1 MSPLQLHAPNEKLFY
16 SRNDPDDPRL
26 GELVVRPEGEAYE
39 IPRSA
44 HVVILGVP
52 QDVGVK
58 RNLGRAGASGGPE
71 AIRTAL
77 YRLAAY
83 DAERKRS
90 IPKGF
95 ICDLGDIDCSGE
107 LEDIH
112 DRLTE
117 VVAEIV
123 RQKRV
128 PIVIGGGHDIT
139 YGAFCGVHQVH
150 GRLGAFNFDAHLDVR
165 PPSASR
171 NSGTSFR
178 MLIDEGKIDTGRCV
192 QFGIQPFANAAAH
205 AEWFEGRGGRI
216 RTLETIRRVGVRS
229 SLDATLR
236 VARAGRLPYYGTLDL
251 DAVRAAEAPGVSA
264 PMPDGF
270 EAADLMATARALG
283 ADPWCVALDVAEMN
297 PEYDRDGITARLAA
311 HAIARFVS
319 EVVGR

>member
-26 GELVVRPEGEAYE
+26 GDVVIAPEGKLTGVPEEA
-39 IPRSA
+39 R
-44 HVVILGVP
+44 VVILGVP

-58 RNLGRAGASGGPE
+58 RNLGRVGAAGGPE
-71 AIRTAL
+71 AIRRAL
-77 YRLAAY
+77 YRLAAW

-95 ICDLGDIDCSGE
+95 LCDLGDIDCSGE

-112 DRLTE
+112 RRLSD
-117 VVAEIV
+117 VVEEIV

-128 PIVIGGGHDIT
+128 PVVIGGGHDIT
-139 YGAFCGVHQVH
+139 YGAFCGVHRVH
-150 GRLGAFNFDAHLDVR
+150 GTLGAFNFDAHLDVR
-165 PPSASR
+165 PADSGSH
-171 NSGTSFR
+171 SGTSFR
-178 MLIDEGKIDTGRCV
+178 MLIDEEKIDTTRCI

-205 AEWFEGRGGRI
+205 AEWFEGSGGVI
-216 RTLETIRRVGVRS
+216 RTLETIRRVGITG
-229 SLDATLR
+229 SLSATLR
-236 VARAGRLPYYGTLDL
+236 VARSGRLPYYATLDL

-297 PEYDRDGITARLAA
+297 PEYDQDGMTARLAA